1 MTNSLDNP
9 VPFRELGLSLPVL
22 EALERVGYEYPTPIQ
37 RQTIP
42 HLLNGCDVLGQAQ
55 TGTGKT
61 AAFALPVLSSVDL
74 DDISPQA
81 LVLTPTREL
90 AIQVAEAFQKYAA
103 YLDDFHVLPIYG
115 GQDYSG
121 QLKRLKRGVH
131 IVVGT
136 PGRVIDHIKRSSLKL
151 DNLRTLVLDE
161 ADEMLRM
168 GFIDDVEWIMEQ
180 TPGERQV
187 ALFSATMPQAIL
199 RIARKYLHDPAEII
213 IESKSSTVE
222 AITQRYL
229 VVSVHHKLEALTRIL
244 EAEPFDGVII
254 FVRTRTATQE
264 LGEKLRARGYAAA
277 ALSGEMAQ
285 AQREKT
291 IDQLKDGR
299 LNIIVATDVAAR
311 GLDVER
317 ITHVINYDIP
327 TDTEAYVHRI
337 GRTGR
342 AGRTGDAIVF
352 VTPREK
358 SMLRTIERV
367 TGGRIDR
374 MELPSAESINDRR
387 IAKFKQRITSVLSTE
402 DLDRYEEV
410 VTEYCSDHDASA
422 VQVAAAL
429 VHMAQGEN
437 PLLVSEELP
446 VRDTSR
452 VNHREHKAR
461 DKRGGQRR
469 DDVPREEGYEAFR
482 IEVGSSHG
490 VKAGNIAGAIIHESG
505 LPAEAVGRIT
515 IFDDHSIVNL
525 PEGMPKD
532 LFRDLKRVWVCGQQ
546 LKISRSKETD
556 GTSRKASSQIRK
568 ARRTVSRTARSK
580 RKGR

>member
-1 MTNSLDNP
+1 MTTVNDSP
-9 VPFRELGLSLPVL
+9 VPFRDLGLVAPVL
-22 EALERVGYEYPTPIQ
+22 DALERVGYEYPTPIQ
-37 RQTIP
+37 LQTIP
-42 HLLNGCDVLGQAQ
+42 LLIEGRDVLGQAQ

-61 AAFALPVLSSVDL
+61 AAFALPLLSMIDL
-74 DDISPQA
+74 DDASPQV

-103 YLDDFHVLPIYG
+103 FIDDFHVLPIYG

-151 DNLRTLVLDE
+151 DHLKTLVLDE

-180 TPGERQV
+180 TPSERQV

-199 RIARKYLHDPAEII
+199 RIARKYLDAPAEITI
-213 IESKSSTVE
+213 AAKSSTVD
-222 AITQRYL
+222 AISQRFL
-229 VVSVHHKLEALTRIL
+229 TVSGHHKLEALTRIL

-254 FVRTRTATQE
+254 FVRTRVATQD
-264 LGEKLRARGYAAA
+264 LAEKLRARGYAAA

-285 AQREKT
+285 VQREKT
-291 IDQLKDGR
+291 VGQLKSGK

-342 AGRTGDAIVF
+342 AGRTGDAILF

-367 TGGRIDR
+367 TGSRIDR
-374 MELPSAESINDRR
+374 MELPSAEVINDRR
-387 IAKFKQRITSVLSTE
+387 IANFKQQITEVLSTE
-402 DLDRYEEV
+402 DLGRYEELV
-410 VTEYCSDHDASA
+410 SEYCSDYDASP
-422 VQVAAAL
+422 VLVAAAL
-429 VHMAQGEN
+429 VQMAQGEQ
-437 PLLVSEELP
+437 PLLVTEELP
-446 VRDTSR
+446 VRENFRKEKERRGKEKKSSR
-452 VNHREHKAR
+452 RQS
-461 DKRGGQRR
+461 GLPGQ
-469 DDVPREEGYEAFR
+469 EGYETFR
-482 IEVGSSHG
+482 LEVGASHG
-490 VKAGNIAGAIIHESG
+490 VKPGNIAGALINETGI
-505 LPAEAVGRIT
+505 PPEAVGRIE
-515 IFDDHSIVNL
+515 IFDDHSMVNL

-532 LFRDLKRVWVCGQQ
+532 LFRELKRVWVCGQQ
-546 LKISRSKETD
+546 LNISRTGEGSA
-556 GTSRKASSQIRK
+556 SRSSSARIRK
-568 ARRTVSRTARSK
+568 ARHSIKRTSRSK